1 LDRAVCGRE
10 AGAPRLLAWGADEEE
25 EVTLWRTHRASCSL
39 TETGSRSRT
48 AISVR
53 YALREGKDA
62 LVFKTRHQ
70 TWHLNREDFSKS
82 EWRRV
87 KVSGSRADVIILD
100 DIATESEVF
109 TLEAPA
115 LTSHEPFTPP
125 RAGSKGYQRRRNQ
138 RWPKGR

>member
-1 LDRAVCGRE
+1 MENTPSELFVDGDGQPIKDGDLVRAVG
-10 AGAPRLLAWGADEEE
+10 GHHTIL
-25 EVTLWRTHRASCSL
+25 
-39 TETGSRSRT
+39 
-48 AISVR
+48 VR
-53 YALREGKDA
+53 YALREGKDT

-70 TWHLNREDFSKS
+70 TWHLNREDFFKS

-87 KVSGSRADVIILD
+87 KVSGNRADIIILD